1 LHLLLSRA
9 GAMKF
14 YEYKQIVGFEETNL
28 TGNVYF
34 TNYFHWQG
42 RAREHFLRDHAPEIL
57 PQLEKGLA
65 LITLNCSCSFLDEVK
80 AFDEVT
86 VRMFLED
93 IQQNRII
100 MRFEYW
106 RDAPGP
112 VLVARGEQQI
122 ACMHRQGGRL
132 TPAPVPECLRR
143 ALTGFLEPIASH

>member
-1 LHLLLSRA
+1 
-9 GAMKF
+9 MKF
-14 YEYKQIVGFEETNL
+14 YEYKQVVGFEETNL

-34 TNYFHWQG
+34 TNYFQWQG

-57 PQLEKGLA
+57 PQLEEGLV
-65 LITLNCSCSFLDEVK
+65 LVTLNCSCSFLDEVK

-93 IQQNRII
+93 MHQNRIT

-106 RDAPGP
+106 RDALKP

-122 ACMHRQGGRL
+122 ACMRRNDGHL
-132 TPAPVPECLRR
+132 TPTPVPDCLRR
-143 ALTGFLEPIASH
+143 ALASFAEPVAIR

>member
-1 LHLLLSRA
+1 
-9 GAMKF
+9 MKF

-42 RAREHFLRDHAPEIL
+42 RAREHFLREYAPEIL
-57 PQLEKGLA
+57 QQLEEGLA
-65 LITLNCSCSFLDEVK
+65 LITLHCSCSFLDEVK

-86 VRMFLED
+86 VRMFLEEM
-93 IQQNRII
+93 QQNRIT

-106 RDAPGP
+106 RDLVEP

-122 ACMHRQGGRL
+122 ACMRRDDGRL
-132 TPAPVPECLRR
+132 TPSPIPECLRQ
-143 ALTGFLEPIASH
+143 ALAGFLEPVASH

>member
-1 LHLLLSRA
+1 
-9 GAMKF
+9 MKF
-14 YEYKQIVGFEETNL
+14 YEYKQVVGFEETNL

-57 PQLEKGLA
+57 PQLEEGLV
-65 LITLNCSCSFLDEVK
+65 LVTLNCSCSFLDEVK

-93 IQQNRII
+93 MHQNRIT

-106 RDAPGP
+106 RDALDRPYLLRAENSRLHVCAAMKG
-112 VLVARGEQQI
+112 VL
-122 ACMHRQGGRL
+122 RQR
-132 TPAPVPECLRR
+132 PFPNA
-143 ALTGFLEPIASH
+143 

>member
-1 LHLLLSRA
+1 
-9 GAMKF
+9 MKF
-14 YEYKQIVGFEETNL
+14 YEHKQVVGFEETNL

-42 RAREHFLRDHAPEIL
+42 RAREHFLREHAPEIL
-57 PQLEKGLA
+57 QQLEDGLA
-65 LITLNCSCSFLDEVK
+65 LVTLNCSCNFLDEVK

-93 IQQNRII
+93 MHQNRIT

-106 RDAPGP
+106 RDVQEP

-122 ACMHRQGGRL
+122 ACMRRSEGRL
-132 TPAPVPECLRR
+132 TPTPIPECLKQ
-143 ALTGFLEPIASH
+143 ALASFAEPVASL

>member
-1 LHLLLSRA
+1 
-9 GAMKF
+9 MKF
-14 YEYKQIVGFEETNL
+14 YEYKQVVGFEETNL

-42 RAREHFLRDHAPEIL
+42 RAREHFLREHAPEIL
-57 PQLEKGLA
+57 PQLEDGLA
-65 LITLNCSCSFLDEVK
+65 LVTLNCSCNFLDEVK

-93 IQQNRII
+93 MHQNRIT

-106 RDAPGP
+106 RNAEEP

-122 ACMHRQGGRL
+122 ACMRRSEGCL
-132 TPAPVPECLRR
+132 TPTPVPECLRR
-143 ALTGFLEPIASH
+143 ALASFAEPVASL

>member
-1 LHLLLSRA
+1 
-9 GAMKF
+9 MKF
-14 YEYKQIVGFEETNL
+14 YEYKQVVGFEETNL

-57 PQLEKGLA
+57 QQLEEELA
-65 LITLNCSCSFLDEVK
+65 LVTLNSSCSFLDEVK
-80 AFDEVT
+80 AFDEVA

-93 IQQNRII
+93 MHQNRIT

-106 RDAPGP
+106 RNAREP

-122 ACMHRQGGRL
+122 ACMRRNEGHL
-132 TPAPVPECLRR
+132 MPTPIPECLSR
-143 ALTGFLEPIASH
+143 ALAAFAEPVASR

>member
-1 LHLLLSRA
+1 
-9 GAMKF
+9 MKF
-14 YEYKQIVGFEETNL
+14 YEYKQVVGFEETNL

-57 PQLEKGLA
+57 QQLEEGLA
-65 LITLNCSCSFLDEVK
+65 LVTLNCSCSFLDEVK
-80 AFDEVT
+80 VFDQVT

-93 IQQNRII
+93 IHRNRIT

-106 RDAPGP
+106 RDAQEP

-122 ACMHRQGGRL
+122 ACMRRSEGGL
-132 TPAPVPECLRR
+132 APTPVPECLRR
-143 ALTGFLEPIASH
+143 ALAGFAEPVASL